1 MTRTGTGPRER
12 TVWRARRQ
20 EGTSWPGSPGS
31 MSCKPPPKAK
41 PFFFVFLAATGSCFA
56 PCPAP
61 AQCGQTSHSMQPPG
75 GAPPHRP
82 RSKRRARHS
91 GAGPDPRLRF
101 LPRAASCHSPV
112 TLCRSPTLRDSA
124 RHPAGPHSRAP
135 PHRLPAP
142 SSSLRRL
149 PPAASVPVSVT
160 GLVGMSLSWSSLPW
174 HGDHTSAPHRG
185 DEHRPG
191 HAGTPPGFP
200 HDAGSVPRSTVSGGR
215 QAWSTAPLPLSPVN
229 SRYYSN
235 NFPCMI
241 DFFCQVFYS
250 PAPV

>member
-41 PFFFVFLAATGSCFA
+41 PFSFVFLAATGSCFA

-61 AQCGQTSHSMQPPG
+61 AQWGQTSHSMQPPG

-82 RSKRRARHS
+82 
-91 GAGPDPRLRF
+91 GASAAHGIPERGPTHASASYLG
-101 LPRAASCHSPV
+101 PRAATAPSP
-112 TLCRSPTLRDSA
+112 C
-124 RHPAGPHSRAP
+124 AGPQHFGTQPGTPRGRTRAP

-142 SSSLRRL
+142 SSSSHRL
-149 PPAASVPVSVT
+149 PPAASVPVLVT

-174 HGDHTSAPHRG
+174 HGDHTCAPHRG

-191 HAGTPPGFP
+191 QAGTAPGFP
-200 HDAGSVPRSTVSGGR
+200 HHAGAVPRSTVS
-215 QAWSTAPLPLSPVN
+215 
-229 SRYYSN
+229 
-235 NFPCMI
+235 
-241 DFFCQVFYS
+241 
-250 PAPV
+250 